1 MKKWIIITGLIVL
14 SVISYLFIDSRIID
28 YTDGTPVKYMELPKE
43 VQDSLVWRG
52 KHDGCVSIEDTV
64 IVRYK
69 PVICFDSDYTM
80 LYFDVGPWTF
90 AHFLK
95 RSSDGKIWKFKGI
108 YNIPKPMVTIGDTL
122 YVPSEYNINSG
133 GRVDNNAVFYR
144 HILK

>member
-14 SVISYLFIDSRIID
+14 SVINYLFIDSRIID

-52 KHDGCVSIEDTV
+52 RHDGCVSIE
-64 IVRYK
+64 
-69 PVICFDSDYTM
+69 
-80 LYFDVGPWTF
+80 
-90 AHFLK
+90 
-95 RSSDGKIWKFKGI
+95 
-108 YNIPKPMVTIGDTL
+108 
-122 YVPSEYNINSG
+122 G

>member
-1 MKKWIIITGLIVL
+1 M

-95 RSSDGKIWKFKGI
+95 RNSDGKIWKFKGDI
-108 YNIPKPMVTIGDTL
+108 QYTQAC
-122 YVPSEYNINSG
+122 S
-133 GRVDNNAVFYR
+133 R
-144 HILK
+144 HRS

>member
-1 MKKWIIITGLIVL
+1 
-14 SVISYLFIDSRIID
+14 
-28 YTDGTPVKYMELPKE
+28 MELRKE

-95 RSSDGKIWKFKGI
+95 RNSDGKIWKFKGI

>member
-1 MKKWIIITGLIVL
+1 MIITGLIVL

-28 YTDGTPVKYMELPKE
+28 YTDGIPVKYIELRKE
-43 VQDSLVWRG
+43 VQDSLVWRR

-90 AHFLK
+90 AHFLNVTAM
-95 RSSDGKIWKFKGI
+95 GKYGNLKG
-108 YNIPKPMVTIGDTL
+108 YTIS
-122 YVPSEYNINSG
+122 PS
-133 GRVDNNAVFYR
+133 
-144 HILK
+144 L

>member
-1 MKKWIIITGLIVL
+1 MKKWMIITGLIVL

-52 KHDGCVSIEDTV
+52 RHDGCVSIEDTV

-95 RSSDGKIWKFKGI
+95 RNSDGKIWKFKGI
-108 YNIPKPMVTIGDTL
+108 YNIPKPIVTIGDTL

-133 GRVDNNAVFYR
+133 DRVDDNAVFYR
-144 HILK
+144 HIL